1 MRVMQKILIYTK
13 LNCELCDEAYRLLID
28 AAYEI
33 PLQIEVIDIN
43 QPHNRTLNNTY
54 RERIP
59 VVAKPET
66 PTELNWPFTIEDLRG
81 YLTG

>member
-1 MRVMQKILIYTK
+1 MKVMQKIIVYTK
-13 LNCELCDEAYRLLID
+13 LNCQLCDEAYHLLID
-28 AAYEI
+28 IACDI
-33 PLQIEVIDIN
+33 PLRIEVIDIN
-43 QPHNRTLNNTY
+43 QPHNQTLSDTY

-66 PTELNWPFTIEDLRG
+66 PTELNWPFTSEDLRL